1 MSSHASSSIPDP
13 APLMLSVSGARGIVG
28 KTMTPVVA
36 ATFAGAFGSHIRTLV
51 QGRRPRLV
59 VARDGR
65 FGGESLARAVQGSLA
80 ATGADVIDLGVA
92 MTPTVGLMIRALGAD
107 GGMAITA
114 SHNPIEWNGLK
125 CLDGD
130 GLAPPKEVADA
141 IIARFKSS
149 DIAFAKPLEIGTVT
163 TDTSA
168 NERHVA
174 RVIEV
179 LGGASGAAARI
190 RARGLSVVLDS
201 VNASGCIGGRMLL
214 DALGCHVTHIYGEP
228 TGIFGHTPEPTAEN
242 LQELAMKVRALRD
255 AGQAVACGFAQDPDA
270 DRLAIVDENG
280 RYIGEEYTLVL
291 AAQRMLELRGPF
303 ALAANLSTSRMID
316 DVAAKFAGA
325 KVLRTAVG
333 EANVVSALKPA
344 GGLLGGEGNGGVIF
358 PEVCWVRDSLSAMAL
373 VLDLVASRKE
383 PLSQIV
389 DALPRYAIEKTKV
402 DLAAIGG
409 LPAVAGALTKMKAAF
424 AHERVNDSDGV
435 RVDFAD
441 GWVHLRASNTEPIA
455 RVIAEAPTRD
465 RAKELIALCTRA
477 AGI

>member
-1 MSSHASSSIPDP
+1 
-13 APLMLSVSGARGIVG
+13 MLSVSGARGIVG

-51 QGRRPRLV
+51 HGRRPRLV

-130 GLAPPKEVADA
+130 GLAPPKEIADA
-141 IIARFKSS
+141 IIARFKSA

-168 NERHVA
+168 NERHAA

-424 AHERVNDSDGV
+424 ANERVNDSDGV

>member
-1 MSSHASSSIPDP
+1 
-13 APLMLSVSGARGIVG
+13 
-28 KTMTPVVA
+28 
-36 ATFAGAFGSHIRTLV
+36 
-51 QGRRPRLV
+51 
-59 VARDGR
+59 
-65 FGGESLARAVQGSLA
+65 
-80 ATGADVIDLGVA
+80 
-92 MTPTVGLMIRALGAD
+92 
-107 GGMAITA
+107 
-114 SHNPIEWNGLK
+114 
-125 CLDGD
+125 
-130 GLAPPKEVADA
+130 
-141 IIARFKSS
+141 
-149 DIAFAKPLEIGTVT
+149 
-163 TDTSA
+163 
-168 NERHVA
+168 
-174 RVIEV
+174 
-179 LGGASGAAARI
+179 
-190 RARGLSVVLDS
+190 
-201 VNASGCIGGRMLL
+201 MLL

-424 AHERVNDSDGV
+424 ANERVNDSDGV

>member
-1 MSSHASSSIPDP
+1 
-13 APLMLSVSGARGIVG
+13 MLSVSGARGIVG

-424 AHERVNDSDGV
+424 ANERVNDSDGV

>member
-1 MSSHASSSIPDP
+1 
-13 APLMLSVSGARGIVG
+13 MLSVSGARGIVG

-242 LQELAMKVRALRD
+242 LQELATKVRALRD

-373 VLDLVASRKE
+373 VLDLIASRKE

>member
-1 MSSHASSSIPDP
+1 
-13 APLMLSVSGARGIVG
+13 MLSVSGARGIVG

-455 RVIAEAPTRD
+455 RVIAEAPSRD

>member
-1 MSSHASSSIPDP
+1 
-13 APLMLSVSGARGIVG
+13 MLSVSGARGIVG